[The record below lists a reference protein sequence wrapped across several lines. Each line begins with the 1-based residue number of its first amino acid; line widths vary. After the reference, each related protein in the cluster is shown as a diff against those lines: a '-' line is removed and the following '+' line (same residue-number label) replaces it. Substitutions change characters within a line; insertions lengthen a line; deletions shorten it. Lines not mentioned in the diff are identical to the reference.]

1 MMVGSVVWW
10 WRLWR
15 LILVLVV
22 SGSLCHCTNGNTG
35 SGNHVGGQLV
45 MLVIVVMVAVV
56 PKRSCDGVGD
66 SGCGFGSF

>member
-15 LILVLVV
+15 LILVLAV

-35 SGNHVGGQLV
+35 SGDHIGAMTTMLVV

-66 SGCGFGSF
+66 SGSF